1 MGSRRS
7 PPSLVA
13 LLEAVEGHKL
23 LFELHNDATI
33 SGRLASVDEQMKCVF
48 LFDVGRMS
56 CRARTS
62 SNTLSLHTGL
72 KLSTACA
79 LTTRCGRRRR

>member
-48 LFDVGRMS
+48 LFVLGACRVE
-56 CRARTS
+56 RARPQ
-62 SNTLSLHTGL
+62 TLSLY
-72 KLSTACA
+72 
-79 LTTRCGRRRR
+79 TRV